1 MPVLEKQRGLSVKK
15 LGKSQQCKQK
25 ERNNKKHKSIKL
37 RTDKLYRKF
46 KKPKE
51 VTLARLIKLIKF
63 Q

>member
-1 MPVLEKQRGLSVKK
+1 MPVLEIQGGLSVNK

-25 ERNNKKHKSIKL
+25 ERNNKKHKSMKL
-37 RTDKLYRKF
+37 RTDKLQRKF

-51 VTLARLIKLIKF
+51 GTLERLIKLIKF